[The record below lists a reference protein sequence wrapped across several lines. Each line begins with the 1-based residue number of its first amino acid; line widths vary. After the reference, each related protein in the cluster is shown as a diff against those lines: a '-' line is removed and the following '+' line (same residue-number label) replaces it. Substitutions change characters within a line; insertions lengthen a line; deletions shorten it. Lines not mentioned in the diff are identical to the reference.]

1 MKRKDWILFV
11 SVIVLSLLLF
21 LFMKLTERSQGD
33 YVVIRQNGEIYGT
46 YRLDEEQVIEIQ
58 EGEFYNRIRI
68 HNGSAYMEEADCPD
82 GYCMEQNE
90 ISREN
95 ETIVCLP
102 HKLVVEIEQTDNTKE
117 ETIDAITN

>member
-11 SVIVLSLLLF
+11 SVIALSLLLF

-33 YVVIRQNGEIYGT
+33 LVVIRQNGEIYGT
-46 YRLDEEQVIEIQ
+46 YRLEEEQVIEIQ

-68 HNGSAYMEEADCPD
+68 HDGSVYMEEADCPD

-90 ISREN
+90 ISKEN

-102 HKLVVEIEQTDNTKE
+102 HKLVVEVEQTDNTKE